1 MKIAIPQ
8 EIGSAE
14 PAKPVRLR
22 TLGSACL
29 AHIVHDGY
37 SDLLYLLFPIW
48 QRELGLSFALVGVM
62 KTVFSGALAAF
73 QIPAAKL
80 AGIFGER
87 AILAAGTLLIA
98 SSVLFYGLAGSISA
112 F

>member
-1 MKIAIPQ
+1 MTIEADLPVCRNPAKQTKSMTALMKIAIPQ

-29 AHIVHDGY
+29 ALRPCGRHEDR
-37 SDLLYLLFPIW
+37 LFG
-48 QRELGLSFALVGVM
+48 RARR
-62 KTVFSGALAAF
+62 
-73 QIPAAKL
+73 IPDSLAKL